1 MLEFMSLLVSYAL
14 MALADSVDA
23 MFGNQINI
31 DSIVVAGAMTSLSMI
46 TKSLSRLGGYTFR
59 CTRKNRSKSLQVS
72 AIAGFTLAIIIF
84 LVRDVIIG
92 MYKITPSQQELFNK
106 CLIQWSIYI
115 PFYSVGNDL
124 FEQIRLDNKLKLYSK
139 SLLWFYILLIGTDAL
154 IFLTWH
160 RLDYLY
166 AATTFTA
173 AVMIV
178 IMYKWSG
185 VKYEK
190 LDKEF
195 IIDVKK
201 YAIPIAIERLF
212 NGFSMML
219 SAVIISGLGEKT
231 FAIHSV
237 LYGAMC
243 TGESITNSYQA
254 ALMIKLPLDKGYDES
269 MKATKYWMKKMFFI
283 LIGIYFVYMMISVVI
298 YKGAIP
304 LRDCF
309 PWYFFYMVEYLGL
322 YWYESMK
329 TLCINQKVVKLMAL
343 CVPIGGIARYSCIG
357 LAYLVELPLIPLGLS
372 VGLDFAIRGTV
383 YYYILYFNN
392 KKEVSKVIAKA

>member
-31 DSIVVAGAMTSLSMI
+31 DSVVVAGAMTSLSMI

-59 CTRKNRSKSLQVS
+59 CTRKNRSKSLQIS
-72 AIAGFTLAIIIF
+72 AIAGIGLGVVIF
-84 LVRDVIIG
+84 LLRGIIVDV
-92 MYKITPSQQELFNK
+92 YRITPSQKELFNR
-106 CLIQWSIYI
+106 CLIQWSVYI

-124 FEQIRLDNKLKLYSK
+124 FEQIRLDSKLKLYSK

-154 IFLTWH
+154 IFMKWH

-166 AATTFTA
+166 AATTLTA
-173 AVMIV
+173 ATMIV
-178 IMYKWSG
+178 VMYKWSG
-185 VKYEK
+185 VKYER
-190 LDKEF
+190 LDREF
-195 IIDVKK
+195 LIDVKK

-231 FAIHSV
+231 FAVHSV

-254 ALMIKLPLDKGYDES
+254 ALMIKLPLDKSYEEAK
-269 MKATKYWMKKMFFI
+269 KATKYWMKQMFFI
-283 LIGIYFVYMMISVVI
+283 LIGIYFVYMMISIVI
-298 YKGAIP
+298 YKGTIP

-343 CVPIGGIARYSCIG
+343 CVPIGGIARYSCMLI
-357 LAYLVELPLIPLGLS
+357 AYFVKLPLIPLGLS

-383 YYYILYFNN
+383 YYCLLYFNN
-392 KKEVSKVIAKA
+392 KKEINKLTAKA